1 MDKKLII
8 KDAILS
14 FQEKLPVNVMP
25 RQLTLPVDLPK
36 IITVTGVRRGGKT
49 SLLFDTIHRLLKKGI
64 NKENILFFSF
74 DDERI
79 DFRLEDFDLII
90 QAWTE
95 LYPDTPTSE
104 VFVFFDEIQI
114 TDGWEKFVSR
124 IYNTFSKH
132 IFLSGS
138 NSRMLG
144 TDISTILRGRSLQ
157 YEVFPLNFKEHL
169 QFKKIPDEIYPA
181 TKRAKIINDFDV
193 FLEEGGFPEV
203 ALNPALDYRKLIQ
216 NYYYV
221 MLYKDIIERYGI
233 ANVAVLKYFVRR
245 IVTNLTKPFSITK
258 IYNELRSAGLK
269 ADKNLLFALA
279 ENFESIY
286 LAFRLY
292 RFDYSVFKQE
302 LTDKKQYFIDNG
314 LINTLSGQ
322 LKEDKG
328 KLLENAVF
336 LWLREKFGKSLYFF
350 SKTKECD
357 FVVFDRDKPLAAIQV
372 CYDLTDAETRKRE
385 IAGLLEAGKYL
396 NCNNLIIVTAKEEE
410 EIKTNGSKIKVVTA
424 WMLFLGHFDNLTK

>member
-49 SLLFDTIHRLLKKGI
+49 SLLFDTINRLLKKGI

>member
-1 MDKKLII
+1 MDKKIII
-8 KDAILS
+8 KDSLIA
-14 FQEKLPVNVMP
+14 FQESLPVNILP
-25 RQLTLPVDLPK
+25 RQLTLPVDLKK

-49 SLLFDTIHRLLKKGI
+49 SLLFDTINKILEKGVKKQ
-64 NKENILFFSF
+64 NILFFSF

-79 DFRLEDFDLII
+79 DFRIEDFDLIL
-90 QAWTE
+90 QAWME
-95 LYPDTPTSE
+95 LYPDTASSE
-104 VFVFFDEIQI
+104 IYVFFDEIQL

-132 IFLSGS
+132 VFLSGS

-144 TDISTILRGRSLQ
+144 TDISTVLRGRTLQ

-169 QFKKIPDEIYPA
+169 QFKKIPETVYPA
-181 TKRAKIINDFDV
+181 TNRAKIINDFEV
-193 FLEEGGFPEV
+193 YLGEGGFPEV
-203 ALNPALDYRKLIQ
+203 ALNPDLDYRKLIQ

-233 ANVAVLKYFVRR
+233 SNIAVLKYFVKR
-245 IVTNLTKPFSITK
+245 IIANLTKPFSITK

-269 ADKNLLFALA
+269 ADKNLLFNLSDH
-279 ENFESIY
+279 FEAIY

-314 LINTLSGQ
+314 LVNTLSGQ
-322 LKEDKG
+322 LSEDKG

-372 CYDLTDAETRKRE
+372 CYDLAEAETRKRE
-385 IAGLLEAGKYL
+385 VNGLIEAANYL
-396 NCNNLIIVTAKEEE
+396 NCNNLLIITLKDEE
-410 EIKTNGSKIKVVTA
+410 EIKINGETIRVFTA
-424 WMLFLGHFDNLTK
+424 WKVFIDHYQNLI